1 MELSALGIPLEP
13 LRYIWLIAFIV
24 YIGLCI
30 VPAITHP
37 ATISTEKAKELYIAR
52 YGSPVNNAMR
62 YAERRSLEGNPLPK
76 HKLRS
81 NLTRARKEIDSVY
94 GISSIEAWFHVLMY
108 VWACLVARS
117 IFRLYT
123 DIAHNGILL
132 PALLLPFYMV
142 FVGARSG
149 RRTWRKARSI
159 DTDDVTAGL
168 PQIYSAA
175 LMRLNIFAVPNGA
188 HPQAKPVRAK
198 NDFYV
203 ETHFVLVVALIVF
216 FYSLVG
222 WTILGVRPMPIG
234 GASITLAIVATVTA
248 VTRWV
253 HMRRYLLFN
262 PDSFYIGRLF
272 LPAKKYSY
280 PDIVEFC
287 VFPKNPEQIKPT
299 FYEPSQWQIEIKVPS
314 KIPPNLAKRMPWL
327 RRHIVAVHDER
338 VVCLT
343 SQVAFYLE
351 QERWA
356 DLRSPADREKLAEY
370 FTNGNIVCTS
380 LGYKPVSEKP
390 HVASACYEK
399 TSESELLLADHF
411 IRFFFARGAQLGKI
425 HLDSHYIEDLCRP
438 IMIALIF
445 RAS

>member
-13 LRYIWLIAFIV
+13 VRYIWLIAFIV

-37 ATISTEKAKELYIAR
+37 ATISREKAKELYIAR

-81 NLTRARKEIDSVY
+81 NLTRARKEIDSIL

-159 DTDDVTAGL
+159 DTDDITAGL

-175 LMRLNIFAVPNGA
+175 LMRLNVFAAPKEA

-203 ETHFVLVVALIVF
+203 ETHFVLVLALIVF

-222 WTILGVRPMPIG
+222 WTVLGVQPMPVG
-234 GASITLAIVATVTA
+234 GASITLAIVTTVTA

-262 PDSFYIGRLF
+262 PDSFYVGRLF

-280 PDIVEFC
+280 PDIEEFC

-370 FTNGNIVCTS
+370 FTNGNVVCTS
-380 LGYKPVSEKP
+380 LGYKPVREEQ
-390 HVASACYEK
+390 A
-399 TSESELLLADHF
+399 
-411 IRFFFARGAQLGKI
+411 
-425 HLDSHYIEDLCRP
+425 
-438 IMIALIF
+438 
-445 RAS
+445 

>member
-1 MELSALGIPLEP
+1 MELNALGIPLEP
-13 LRYIWLIAFIV
+13 VRYIWLIAFLLYLVVCVAVDIA
-24 YIGLCI
+24 YS
-30 VPAITHP
+30 
-37 ATISTEKAKELYIAR
+37 STMSKEEAR
-52 YGSPVNNAMR
+52 RLHVFYKGSPVDKAMR
-62 YAERRSLEGNPLPK
+62 YAERRSLDGDPLPK

-81 NLTRARKEIDSVY
+81 NLTRARKELDSVY

-108 VWACLVARS
+108 VWACFVARS

-159 DTDDVTAGL
+159 DTDDITAGL

-175 LMRLNIFAVPNGA
+175 LIRLNVFAAPKEA

-203 ETHFVLVVALIVF
+203 ETHFVLVLALIVF

-222 WTILGVRPMPIG
+222 WTVLGVQPMPIG
-234 GASITLAIVATVTA
+234 GASITLAIVTTVTA

-262 PDSFYIGRLF
+262 PDSFYVGRLF

-280 PDIVEFC
+280 PDIEEFC

-299 FYEPSQWQIEIKVPS
+299 FYEPSQWQLEIKVPS
-314 KIPPNLAKRMPWL
+314 KIPPNLAQRMPWL

-370 FTNGNIVCTS
+370 FINGNIVCTS
-380 LGYKPVSEKP
+380 LGYKPVNEEPEK
-390 HVASACYEK
+390 
-399 TSESELLLADHF
+399 
-411 IRFFFARGAQLGKI
+411 
-425 HLDSHYIEDLCRP
+425 
-438 IMIALIF
+438 
-445 RAS
+445 

>member
-13 LRYIWLIAFIV
+13 VRYIWLIAFIV

-81 NLTRARKEIDSVY
+81 NLTRARKEIDSIFGV
-94 GISSIEAWFHVLMY
+94 SSIEAWFHVLMY

-159 DTDDVTAGL
+159 DTDDITAGL

-175 LMRLNIFAVPNGA
+175 LMRLNVFAAPKEA

-203 ETHFVLVVALIVF
+203 ETHFVLVLALIVF

-222 WTILGVRPMPIG
+222 WTVLGVQPMPIG
-234 GASITLAIVATVTA
+234 GASITLAIVTTVTA
-248 VTRWV
+248 VTRWF

-262 PDSFYIGRLF
+262 PDSFYVGRLF

-280 PDIVEFC
+280 PDIEEFC

-314 KIPPNLAKRMPWL
+314 RIPPNLAKRMPWL

-356 DLRSPADREKLAEY
+356 DLRCCVWTRLHRRRPMPARQSKHCLP
-370 FTNGNIVCTS
+370 T
-380 LGYKPVSEKP
+380 LRP
-390 HVASACYEK
+390 
-399 TSESELLLADHF
+399 
-411 IRFFFARGAQLGKI
+411 AQ
-425 HLDSHYIEDLCRP
+425 RR
-438 IMIALIF
+438 ALT
-445 RAS
+445 

>member
-13 LRYIWLIAFIV
+13 VRYIWLIAFIV

-37 ATISTEKAKELYIAR
+37 ATISREKAKELYIAR

-159 DTDDVTAGL
+159 DTDDMTAGL

-175 LMRLNIFAVPNGA
+175 LMRLNLFAVPNGA

-222 WTILGVRPMPIG
+222 WTVLGVQPMPIG
-234 GASITLAIVATVTA
+234 GASITLAIVTTVTA

-253 HMRRYLLFN
+253 YMRRYLLFN
-262 PDSFYIGRLF
+262 PDSFYVGRLF
-272 LPAKKYSY
+272 LPAKKYRY
-280 PDIVEFC
+280 TDIEEFC

-314 KIPPNLAKRMPWL
+314 FIPPNLAKRMPWL

-380 LGYKPVSEKP
+380 LGYKPVSEEP
-390 HVASACYEK
+390 EEQS
-399 TSESELLLADHF
+399 
-411 IRFFFARGAQLGKI
+411 
-425 HLDSHYIEDLCRP
+425 
-438 IMIALIF
+438 
-445 RAS
+445 

>member
-1 MELSALGIPLEP
+1 MELSAFGIPLEP

-94 GISSIEAWFHVLMY
+94 GISSVEAWFHVLMY

-159 DTDDVTAGL
+159 DTDDMTAGL

-175 LMRLNIFAVPNGA
+175 LMRLNLFAVPNGA

-222 WTILGVRPMPIG
+222 WTVLGVQPMPIG
-234 GASITLAIVATVTA
+234 GASITLAIVTTVTA

-262 PDSFYIGRLF
+262 PDSFYVGRLF

-280 PDIVEFC
+280 PNIVEFC

-314 KIPPNLAKRMPWL
+314 FIPPNLAKRMPWL

-343 SQVAFYLE
+343 SQIAFYLE

-356 DLRSPADREKLAEY
+356 DMRSPADREKLAEY

-380 LGYKPVSEKP
+380 LGYKPVSEEP
-390 HVASACYEK
+390 E
-399 TSESELLLADHF
+399 EQE
-411 IRFFFARGAQLGKI
+411 
-425 HLDSHYIEDLCRP
+425 
-438 IMIALIF
+438 
-445 RAS
+445 

>member
-13 LRYIWLIAFIV
+13 VRYIWLIAFIV

-37 ATISTEKAKELYIAR
+37 ATITTEKAKELYIAR
-52 YGSPVNNAMR
+52 YGSPVNKAMR

-94 GISSIEAWFHVLMY
+94 GVSTIEAWFHVLMY
-108 VWACLVARS
+108 VWACIVARS
-117 IFRLYT
+117 VFRLYT

-175 LMRLNIFAVPNGA
+175 LMRLNIFAVPNEA

-299 FYEPSQWQIEIKVPS
+299 FYEPSQWQIEIKGPS

-380 LGYKPVSEKP
+380 LGYKPVSEEP
-390 HVASACYEK
+390 EK
-399 TSESELLLADHF
+399 
-411 IRFFFARGAQLGKI
+411 
-425 HLDSHYIEDLCRP
+425 
-438 IMIALIF
+438 
-445 RAS
+445 

>member
-159 DTDDVTAGL
+159 DTDDMTAGL

-175 LMRLNIFAVPNGA
+175 LMRLNLFAVPNGA

-203 ETHFVLVVALIVF
+203 ETHFVLVLALIVF

-222 WTILGVRPMPIG
+222 WTVLGVQPMPIG
-234 GASITLAIVATVTA
+234 GASITLAIVTTVTA

-314 KIPPNLAKRMPWL
+314 FIPPNLAKRMPWL

-380 LGYKPVSEKP
+380 LGYKPVSEEQ
-390 HVASACYEK
+390 A
-399 TSESELLLADHF
+399 
-411 IRFFFARGAQLGKI
+411 
-425 HLDSHYIEDLCRP
+425 
-438 IMIALIF
+438 
-445 RAS
+445 

>member
-1 MELSALGIPLEP
+1 MELSAFGIPLEP

-159 DTDDVTAGL
+159 DTDDMTAGL

-175 LMRLNIFAVPNGA
+175 LMRLNVFAAPQEA

-203 ETHFVLVVALIVF
+203 ETHFVLVLALIVF

-222 WTILGVRPMPIG
+222 WTVLGVQPMPIG

-380 LGYKPVSEKP
+380 LGYKPINEEQP
-390 HVASACYEK
+390 
-399 TSESELLLADHF
+399 
-411 IRFFFARGAQLGKI
+411 
-425 HLDSHYIEDLCRP
+425 
-438 IMIALIF
+438 
-445 RAS
+445 

>member
-1 MELSALGIPLEP
+1 MELSAFGIPLEP

-37 ATISTEKAKELYIAR
+37 ATISREKAKELYIAR
-52 YGSPVNNAMR
+52 YGSPINNAMR

-159 DTDDVTAGL
+159 DTDDMTAGL

-203 ETHFVLVVALIVF
+203 ETHFVLVLALIVF

-234 GASITLAIVATVTA
+234 GASITLAIVTTVTV

-280 PDIVEFC
+280 PDIEEFC

-370 FTNGNIVCTS
+370 FTNGNVVCTS
-380 LGYKPVSEKP
+380 LGYKPVSEEQ
-390 HVASACYEK
+390 A
-399 TSESELLLADHF
+399 
-411 IRFFFARGAQLGKI
+411 
-425 HLDSHYIEDLCRP
+425 
-438 IMIALIF
+438 
-445 RAS
+445 

>member
-1 MELSALGIPLEP
+1 MELNALGIPLEP
-13 LRYIWLIAFIV
+13 VRYIWLIAFIV
-24 YIGLCI
+24 YIGLCV

-94 GISSIEAWFHVLMY
+94 GISSFEAWFHVLMY

-159 DTDDVTAGL
+159 DTDDITAGL

-175 LMRLNIFAVPNGA
+175 LMRLNVFAVPNGA

-203 ETHFVLVVALIVF
+203 ETHFVLVLALIVF

-234 GASITLAIVATVTA
+234 GASITLAIVTTVTA

-253 HMRRYLLFN
+253 HMRRYLLFS

-280 PDIVEFC
+280 PDIEEFC

-314 KIPPNLAKRMPWL
+314 FIPPNLAKRMPWL

-370 FTNGNIVCTS
+370 FTNGNVVCTS
-380 LGYKPVSEKP
+380 LGYKPVSEEQ
-390 HVASACYEK
+390 A
-399 TSESELLLADHF
+399 
-411 IRFFFARGAQLGKI
+411 
-425 HLDSHYIEDLCRP
+425 
-438 IMIALIF
+438 
-445 RAS
+445 

>member
-1 MELSALGIPLEP
+1 MELNALGIPLEP
-13 LRYIWLIAFIV
+13 VRYIWLIAFIV
-24 YIGLCI
+24 YIGLCV

-159 DTDDVTAGL
+159 DTDDMTAGL

-175 LMRLNIFAVPNGA
+175 LMRLNVFAAPQEA

-203 ETHFVLVVALIVF
+203 ETHFVLVLALIVF

-222 WTILGVRPMPIG
+222 WTVLGVQPMPIG

-370 FTNGNIVCTS
+370 FTNATLCAPPSGTNPSTKNNHKRQKATCVSRSHQRCGFS
-380 LGYKPVSEKP
+380 KHMWLLGIKSG
-390 HVASACYEK
+390 
-399 TSESELLLADHF
+399 
-411 IRFFFARGAQLGKI
+411 RG
-425 HLDSHYIEDLCRP
+425 
-438 IMIALIF
+438 
-445 RAS
+445 

>member
-13 LRYIWLIAFIV
+13 LRYIWLIAFLLYLVVCVAIDIV
-24 YIGLCI
+24 YS
-30 VPAITHP
+30 
-37 ATISTEKAKELYIAR
+37 STMSKEEAR
-52 YGSPVNNAMR
+52 RLHVFYKGSPVDKAMR

-81 NLTRARKEIDSVY
+81 NLTRARKEIDSIFGV
-94 GISSIEAWFHVLMY
+94 SSIEAWFHVLMY

-159 DTDDVTAGL
+159 DTDDITAGL

-203 ETHFVLVVALIVF
+203 ETHFVLVLALIVF

-222 WTILGVRPMPIG
+222 WTVLGVQPMPVG
-234 GASITLAIVATVTA
+234 GASITLAIVTTVTA

-262 PDSFYIGRLF
+262 PDSFYVGRLF
-272 LPAKKYSY
+272 LPVKKYSY
-280 PDIVEFC
+280 PDIEEFC

-314 KIPPNLAKRMPWL
+314 KIPPNLAQRMPWL

-370 FTNGNIVCTS
+370 FTNGNVVCTS
-380 LGYKPVSEKP
+380 LGYKPVSEEQ
-390 HVASACYEK
+390 A
-399 TSESELLLADHF
+399 
-411 IRFFFARGAQLGKI
+411 
-425 HLDSHYIEDLCRP
+425 
-438 IMIALIF
+438 
-445 RAS
+445 

>member
-13 LRYIWLIAFIV
+13 VRYIWLIAFIV

-37 ATISTEKAKELYIAR
+37 ATISREKAKELYIAR

-81 NLTRARKEIDSVY
+81 NLTRARKEIDSILGV
-94 GISSIEAWFHVLMY
+94 SSIEAWFHVLMY

-159 DTDDVTAGL
+159 DTDDITAGL

-175 LMRLNIFAVPNGA
+175 LMRLNVFAAPKEA

-203 ETHFVLVVALIVF
+203 ETHFVLVLALIVF

-222 WTILGVRPMPIG
+222 WTVLGVQPMPVG
-234 GASITLAIVATVTA
+234 GASITLAIVTTVTA

-253 HMRRYLLFN
+253 HMRRFLLFN
-262 PDSFYIGRLF
+262 PDSFYVGRLF

-280 PDIVEFC
+280 PDIEEFC

-370 FTNGNIVCTS
+370 FTNGNVVCTS
-380 LGYKPVSEKP
+380 LGYKPVREEQ
-390 HVASACYEK
+390 A
-399 TSESELLLADHF
+399 
-411 IRFFFARGAQLGKI
+411 
-425 HLDSHYIEDLCRP
+425 
-438 IMIALIF
+438 
-445 RAS
+445 

>member
-1 MELSALGIPLEP
+1 MELSALGMPLEP
-13 LRYIWLIAFIV
+13 VRYIWLIAFIV
-24 YIGLCI
+24 YIGLCV

-37 ATISTEKAKELYIAR
+37 ATITTEKAKELYIAR

-149 RRTWRKARSI
+149 RRTWRKARII

-222 WTILGVRPMPIG
+222 WTVLGVQPMPIG
-234 GASITLAIVATVTA
+234 GASITLAIVTTVTV

-253 HMRRYLLFN
+253 YMRRYLLFN
-262 PDSFYIGRLF
+262 PDSFYVGRLF
-272 LPAKKYSY
+272 LPAKKYRY
-280 PDIVEFC
+280 TDIEEFC

-314 KIPPNLAKRMPWL
+314 KIPPNLAQHMPWL

-370 FTNGNIVCTS
+370 FTNGNVVCTS
-380 LGYKPVSEKP
+380 LGYKPVSEEQ
-390 HVASACYEK
+390 A
-399 TSESELLLADHF
+399 
-411 IRFFFARGAQLGKI
+411 
-425 HLDSHYIEDLCRP
+425 
-438 IMIALIF
+438 
-445 RAS
+445 

>member
-1 MELSALGIPLEP
+1 MELSAFGIPLEP

-37 ATISTEKAKELYIAR
+37 ATITTEKAKELYIAR

-94 GISSIEAWFHVLMY
+94 GISSVEAWFHVLMY

-159 DTDDVTAGL
+159 DTDDMTAGL

-175 LMRLNIFAVPNGA
+175 LMRLNLFAVPNGA

-222 WTILGVRPMPIG
+222 WTVLGVQPMPIG
-234 GASITLAIVATVTA
+234 GASITLAIVTTVTA

-262 PDSFYIGRLF
+262 PDSFYVGRLF

-280 PDIVEFC
+280 PNIVEFC

-314 KIPPNLAKRMPWL
+314 FIPPNLAKRMPWL

-343 SQVAFYLE
+343 SQIAFYLE

-356 DLRSPADREKLAEY
+356 DMRSPADREKLAEY

-380 LGYKPVSEKP
+380 LGYKPVSEEQP
-390 HVASACYEK
+390 
-399 TSESELLLADHF
+399 
-411 IRFFFARGAQLGKI
+411 
-425 HLDSHYIEDLCRP
+425 
-438 IMIALIF
+438 
-445 RAS
+445 

>member
-13 LRYIWLIAFIV
+13 VRYIWLIAFLLYLVVCVAVDIA
-24 YIGLCI
+24 YS
-30 VPAITHP
+30 
-37 ATISTEKAKELYIAR
+37 STMSKEEAR
-52 YGSPVNNAMR
+52 RLHVFYKGSPVDKAMR
-62 YAERRSLEGNPLPK
+62 YAERRSLDGDPLPK

-81 NLTRARKEIDSVY
+81 NLTRARKELDS
-94 GISSIEAWFHVLMY
+94 ISGVSKFEAWMHAVMY
-108 VWACLVARS
+108 VWACVIARS
-117 IFRLYT
+117 IFLLYK
-123 DIAHNGILL
+123 DIARDGILL
-132 PALLLPFYMV
+132 PALVLPFYMV

-159 DTDDVTAGL
+159 DTDDITAGL

-175 LMRLNIFAVPNGA
+175 LMRLNLFAVPNGA

-222 WTILGVRPMPIG
+222 WTVLGVQPMPIG
-234 GASITLAIVATVTA
+234 GASITLAIVTTVTV

-253 HMRRYLLFN
+253 YMRRYLLFN
-262 PDSFYIGRLF
+262 PDSFYVGRLF

-280 PDIVEFC
+280 PDIEEFC
-287 VFPKNPEQIKPT
+287 VFPKNSEQIKPT

-356 DLRSPADREKLAEY
+356 DLRSPADREKLGEY
-370 FTNGNIVCTS
+370 FTNGNVVCTS
-380 LGYKPVSEKP
+380 LGYKPVSEEQP
-390 HVASACYEK
+390 
-399 TSESELLLADHF
+399 
-411 IRFFFARGAQLGKI
+411 
-425 HLDSHYIEDLCRP
+425 
-438 IMIALIF
+438 
-445 RAS
+445 

>member
-13 LRYIWLIAFIV
+13 LRYIWLIAFLLYLVVCVAVDIA
-24 YIGLCI
+24 YS
-30 VPAITHP
+30 
-37 ATISTEKAKELYIAR
+37 STMSKEEAR
-52 YGSPVNNAMR
+52 RLHVFYKGSPVDKAMR
-62 YAERRSLEGNPLPK
+62 YAERRSLDGDPLPK

-81 NLTRARKEIDSVY
+81 NLTRARKELDS
-94 GISSIEAWFHVLMY
+94 ISGVSKFEAWMHAVMY
-108 VWACLVARS
+108 VWACVIARS

-159 DTDDVTAGL
+159 DTDDMTAGL

-175 LMRLNIFAVPNGA
+175 LMRLNLFAVPNGA

-203 ETHFVLVVALIVF
+203 ETHFVLVLALIVF

-222 WTILGVRPMPIG
+222 WTVLGVQPMPIG
-234 GASITLAIVATVTA
+234 GASITLAIVTTVTA
-248 VTRWV
+248 VTRWF

-262 PDSFYIGRLF
+262 PDSFYVGRLF

-280 PDIVEFC
+280 PDIEEFC

-380 LGYKPVSEKP
+380 LGYKPVSEEP
-390 HVASACYEK
+390 EEQS
-399 TSESELLLADHF
+399 
-411 IRFFFARGAQLGKI
+411 
-425 HLDSHYIEDLCRP
+425 
-438 IMIALIF
+438 
-445 RAS
+445 

>member
-1 MELSALGIPLEP
+1 MELNALGIPLEP
-13 LRYIWLIAFIV
+13 VRYIWLIAFIV
-24 YIGLCI
+24 YIGLCV

-142 FVGARSG
+142 FLGARSG

-159 DTDDVTAGL
+159 DTDDMTAGL

-175 LMRLNIFAVPNGA
+175 LMRLNVFAAPQEA

-203 ETHFVLVVALIVF
+203 ETHFVLVLALIVF

-222 WTILGVRPMPIG
+222 WTVLGVQPMPIG

-380 LGYKPVSEKP
+380 LGYKPINEEQP
-390 HVASACYEK
+390 
-399 TSESELLLADHF
+399 
-411 IRFFFARGAQLGKI
+411 
-425 HLDSHYIEDLCRP
+425 
-438 IMIALIF
+438 
-445 RAS
+445 

>member
-13 LRYIWLIAFIV
+13 VRYIWLIAFIV
-24 YIGLCI
+24 YIGLCV

-132 PALLLPFYMV
+132 PALILPFYMV

-159 DTDDVTAGL
+159 DTDDITAGL

-175 LMRLNIFAVPNGA
+175 LMRLNVFAAPQEA

-203 ETHFVLVVALIVF
+203 ETHFVLVLALIVF

-222 WTILGVRPMPIG
+222 WTVLGVQPMPIG
-234 GASITLAIVATVTA
+234 GASITLAIVTTVTA
-248 VTRWV
+248 VTWWV

-280 PDIVEFC
+280 PDIEEFC
-287 VFPKNPEQIKPT
+287 VFPKNPEQIKST

-380 LGYKPVSEKP
+380 LGYKPVSEEQ
-390 HVASACYEK
+390 A
-399 TSESELLLADHF
+399 
-411 IRFFFARGAQLGKI
+411 
-425 HLDSHYIEDLCRP
+425 
-438 IMIALIF
+438 
-445 RAS
+445 

>member
-37 ATISTEKAKELYIAR
+37 ATISREKAKELYIAR
-52 YGSPVNNAMR
+52 YGSPINNAMR

-159 DTDDVTAGL
+159 DTDDMTAGL

-175 LMRLNIFAVPNGA
+175 LMRLNLFAAPKEA

-198 NDFYV
+198 NDFYI
-203 ETHFVLVVALIVF
+203 ETHFVLVLALIVF

-222 WTILGVRPMPIG
+222 WTVLGVQPMPIG
-234 GASITLAIVATVTA
+234 GASITLAIVTTVTA

-262 PDSFYIGRLF
+262 PDSFYVGRLF

-280 PDIVEFC
+280 PDIEEFC
-287 VFPKNPEQIKPT
+287 VFPKNPEQIKTT

-314 KIPPNLAKRMPWL
+314 RIPPNLAKRMPWL

-380 LGYKPVSEKP
+380 LGYKPVNEEPEK
-390 HVASACYEK
+390 
-399 TSESELLLADHF
+399 
-411 IRFFFARGAQLGKI
+411 
-425 HLDSHYIEDLCRP
+425 
-438 IMIALIF
+438 
-445 RAS
+445 

>member
-13 LRYIWLIAFIV
+13 VRYIWLIAFIV

-81 NLTRARKEIDSVY
+81 NLTRARKEIDSIL

-159 DTDDVTAGL
+159 DTDDITAGL

-175 LMRLNIFAVPNGA
+175 LMRLNVFAVPNGA

-203 ETHFVLVVALIVF
+203 ETHFVLVLALIVF

-222 WTILGVRPMPIG
+222 WTVLGVQPMPIG
-234 GASITLAIVATVTA
+234 GASITLAIVTTVTA

-253 HMRRYLLFN
+253 HMRRFLLFN
-262 PDSFYIGRLF
+262 PDSFYVGRLF

-287 VFPKNPEQIKPT
+287 IFPKNPEQIKPT

-370 FTNGNIVCTS
+370 FTNGNVVCTS
-380 LGYKPVSEKP
+380 LGYKPVSEEQ
-390 HVASACYEK
+390 S
-399 TSESELLLADHF
+399 
-411 IRFFFARGAQLGKI
+411 
-425 HLDSHYIEDLCRP
+425 
-438 IMIALIF
+438 
-445 RAS
+445 

>member
-13 LRYIWLIAFIV
+13 VRYIWLIAFIV

-37 ATISTEKAKELYIAR
+37 ATISREKAKELYIAR
-52 YGSPVNNAMR
+52 YGSPINNAMR

-159 DTDDVTAGL
+159 DTDDMTAGL

-175 LMRLNIFAVPNGA
+175 LMRLNLFAVPNGA

-222 WTILGVRPMPIG
+222 WTVLGVQPMPIG
-234 GASITLAIVATVTA
+234 GASITLAIVTTVTA

-253 HMRRYLLFN
+253 YMRRYLLFN

-272 LPAKKYSY
+272 LPAKKYRY

-380 LGYKPVSEKP
+380 LGYKPVSEEQP
-390 HVASACYEK
+390 
-399 TSESELLLADHF
+399 
-411 IRFFFARGAQLGKI
+411 
-425 HLDSHYIEDLCRP
+425 
-438 IMIALIF
+438 
-445 RAS
+445 

>member
-13 LRYIWLIAFIV
+13 VRYIWLIAFIV

-37 ATISTEKAKELYIAR
+37 ATISREKAKELYIAR

-94 GISSIEAWFHVLMY
+94 GVSTIEAWFHVLMY
-108 VWACLVARS
+108 VWACVVARS

-159 DTDDVTAGL
+159 DADDITAGL

-203 ETHFVLVVALIVF
+203 ETHFVLVLALIVF

-234 GASITLAIVATVTA
+234 GASITLAIVTTVTA

-314 KIPPNLAKRMPWL
+314 FIPPNLAKRIPWL

-380 LGYKPVSEKP
+380 LGYKPLTE
-390 HVASACYEK
+390 
-399 TSESELLLADHF
+399 ESEEQA
-411 IRFFFARGAQLGKI
+411 
-425 HLDSHYIEDLCRP
+425 
-438 IMIALIF
+438 
-445 RAS
+445 

>member
-1 MELSALGIPLEP
+1 MDLAALGLPMEQV
-13 LRYIWLIAFIV
+13 RNIWLIAFIV

-159 DTDDVTAGL
+159 DTDDITAGL

-175 LMRLNIFAVPNGA
+175 LMRLNVFAVPNGA

-222 WTILGVRPMPIG
+222 WTVLGVQPMPIG
-234 GASITLAIVATVTA
+234 GASITLAIVTTVTV

-253 HMRRYLLFN
+253 YMRRYLLFN

-272 LPAKKYSY
+272 LPAKKYRY
-280 PDIVEFC
+280 TDIEEFC

-380 LGYKPVSEKP
+380 LGYKPVSEEP
-390 HVASACYEK
+390 EEQS
-399 TSESELLLADHF
+399 
-411 IRFFFARGAQLGKI
+411 
-425 HLDSHYIEDLCRP
+425 
-438 IMIALIF
+438 
-445 RAS
+445 

>member
-1 MELSALGIPLEP
+1 MELSALGMPLEP
-13 LRYIWLIAFIV
+13 VRYIWLIAFIV
-24 YIGLCI
+24 YIGLCV

-159 DTDDVTAGL
+159 DTDDMTAGL

-175 LMRLNIFAVPNGA
+175 LMRLNVFAAPQEA

-203 ETHFVLVVALIVF
+203 ETHFVLVLALIVF

-222 WTILGVRPMPIG
+222 WTVLGVQPMPIG

-380 LGYKPVSEKP
+380 LGYKPINEEQP
-390 HVASACYEK
+390 
-399 TSESELLLADHF
+399 
-411 IRFFFARGAQLGKI
+411 
-425 HLDSHYIEDLCRP
+425 
-438 IMIALIF
+438 
-445 RAS
+445 

>member
-13 LRYIWLIAFIV
+13 VRYIWLIAFIV

-37 ATISTEKAKELYIAR
+37 ATISREKAKELYIAR
-52 YGSPVNNAMR
+52 YGSPINNAMR

-159 DTDDVTAGL
+159 DTDDMTAGL

-175 LMRLNIFAVPNGA
+175 LMRLNLFAVPNGA

-222 WTILGVRPMPIG
+222 WTVLGVQPMPIG
-234 GASITLAIVATVTA
+234 GASITLAIVTTVTA

-253 HMRRYLLFN
+253 YMRRYLLFN
-262 PDSFYIGRLF
+262 PDSFYVGRLF
-272 LPAKKYSY
+272 LPAKKYRY

-287 VFPKNPEQIKPT
+287 VFPKNLEQIKPT

-327 RRHIVAVHDER
+327 CRHIVAVHDER

-380 LGYKPVSEKP
+380 LGYKPVTEEQ
-390 HVASACYEK
+390 A
-399 TSESELLLADHF
+399 
-411 IRFFFARGAQLGKI
+411 
-425 HLDSHYIEDLCRP
+425 
-438 IMIALIF
+438 
-445 RAS
+445 

>member
-1 MELSALGIPLEP
+1 
-13 LRYIWLIAFIV
+13 
-24 YIGLCI
+24 

-37 ATISTEKAKELYIAR
+37 ATITTEKAKELYIAR

-159 DTDDVTAGL
+159 DTDDMTAGL

-280 PDIVEFC
+280 PDIEEFC

-370 FTNGNIVCTS
+370 FTNGNVVCTS
-380 LGYKPVSEKP
+380 LGYKPVSEEQ
-390 HVASACYEK
+390 A
-399 TSESELLLADHF
+399 
-411 IRFFFARGAQLGKI
+411 
-425 HLDSHYIEDLCRP
+425 
-438 IMIALIF
+438 
-445 RAS
+445 

>member
-13 LRYIWLIAFIV
+13 LRYIWLIAFLLYLVVCVAVDIA
-24 YIGLCI
+24 YS
-30 VPAITHP
+30 
-37 ATISTEKAKELYIAR
+37 STMSKEEAR
-52 YGSPVNNAMR
+52 RLHVFYKGSPVDKAMR
-62 YAERRSLEGNPLPK
+62 YAERRSLDGDPLPK

-81 NLTRARKEIDSVY
+81 NLTRARKELDS
-94 GISSIEAWFHVLMY
+94 ISGVSKFEAWMHAVMY
-108 VWACLVARS
+108 VWACVIARS

-159 DTDDVTAGL
+159 DTDDMTAGL
-168 PQIYSAA
+168 PQIYSTA
-175 LMRLNIFAVPNGA
+175 LMRLNVFAVPNGA

-222 WTILGVRPMPIG
+222 WTVLGVQPMPIG
-234 GASITLAIVATVTA
+234 GASITLAIVTTVTA

-253 HMRRYLLFN
+253 YMRRYLLFN
-262 PDSFYIGRLF
+262 PDSFYVGRLF
-272 LPAKKYSY
+272 LPAKKYRY
-280 PDIVEFC
+280 TDIEEFC

-314 KIPPNLAKRMPWL
+314 RIPPNLAKRMPWL

-380 LGYKPVSEKP
+380 LGYKPINEEQP
-390 HVASACYEK
+390 
-399 TSESELLLADHF
+399 
-411 IRFFFARGAQLGKI
+411 
-425 HLDSHYIEDLCRP
+425 
-438 IMIALIF
+438 
-445 RAS
+445 

>member
-13 LRYIWLIAFIV
+13 ARYIWLIAFIV
-24 YIGLCI
+24 YIGLCV

-159 DTDDVTAGL
+159 DTDDITAGL

-175 LMRLNIFAVPNGA
+175 LMRLNIFAAPKEA

-203 ETHFVLVVALIVF
+203 ETHFVLVLALIVF

-222 WTILGVRPMPIG
+222 WTVLGVQPMPIG
-234 GASITLAIVATVTA
+234 GASITLAIVTTVTA

-253 HMRRYLLFN
+253 HMRRFLLFN
-262 PDSFYIGRLF
+262 PDSFYVGRLF

-280 PDIVEFC
+280 SDIEEFC
-287 VFPKNPEQIKPT
+287 VFPKNPEQIKST

-314 KIPPNLAKRMPWL
+314 RIPPNLAQRMPWL

-380 LGYKPVSEKP
+380 LGYKPVSEEQ
-390 HVASACYEK
+390 A
-399 TSESELLLADHF
+399 
-411 IRFFFARGAQLGKI
+411 
-425 HLDSHYIEDLCRP
+425 
-438 IMIALIF
+438 
-445 RAS
+445 

>member
-1 MELSALGIPLEP
+1 MELNALGIPLEP
-13 LRYIWLIAFIV
+13 VRYIWLIAFIV
-24 YIGLCI
+24 YIGLCV

-37 ATISTEKAKELYIAR
+37 ATITTEKAKELYIAR
-52 YGSPVNNAMR
+52 YGSPVNKAMR

-159 DTDDVTAGL
+159 DTDDITAGL

-175 LMRLNIFAVPNGA
+175 LMRLNVFAAPQEA

-203 ETHFVLVVALIVF
+203 ETHFVLVLALIVF

-222 WTILGVRPMPIG
+222 WTVLGVQPMPIG

-380 LGYKPVSEKP
+380 LGYKPINEEQP
-390 HVASACYEK
+390 
-399 TSESELLLADHF
+399 
-411 IRFFFARGAQLGKI
+411 
-425 HLDSHYIEDLCRP
+425 
-438 IMIALIF
+438 
-445 RAS
+445 

>member
-1 MELSALGIPLEP
+1 MELSALGMPLEP
-13 LRYIWLIAFIV
+13 VRYIWLIAFIV

-37 ATISTEKAKELYIAR
+37 ATISREKAKELYIAR
-52 YGSPVNNAMR
+52 YGSPINNAMR

-159 DTDDVTAGL
+159 DTDDMTAGL

-175 LMRLNIFAVPNGA
+175 LMRLNLFAVPNGA

-222 WTILGVRPMPIG
+222 WTVLGVQPMPIG
-234 GASITLAIVATVTA
+234 GASITLAIVTTVTA

-253 HMRRYLLFN
+253 YMRRYLLFN

-272 LPAKKYSY
+272 LPAKKYRY

-370 FTNGNIVCTS
+370 FTNGNVVCTS
-380 LGYKPVSEKP
+380 LGYKPVSEEQ
-390 HVASACYEK
+390 A
-399 TSESELLLADHF
+399 
-411 IRFFFARGAQLGKI
+411 
-425 HLDSHYIEDLCRP
+425 
-438 IMIALIF
+438 
-445 RAS
+445 

>member
-24 YIGLCI
+24 YIGLCV

-37 ATISTEKAKELYIAR
+37 ATITTEKAKELYIAR

>member
-13 LRYIWLIAFIV
+13 VRYIWLIAFIV
-24 YIGLCI
+24 YIGLCV

-37 ATISTEKAKELYIAR
+37 ATITTEKAKELYIAR
-52 YGSPVNNAMR
+52 YGSPVNKAMR

-159 DTDDVTAGL
+159 DTDDMTAGL

-175 LMRLNIFAVPNGA
+175 LMRLNLFAVPNGA

-222 WTILGVRPMPIG
+222 WTVLGVQPMPIG
-234 GASITLAIVATVTA
+234 GASITLAIVTTVTA
-248 VTRWV
+248 VTRWF

-262 PDSFYIGRLF
+262 PDSFYVGRLF

-280 PDIVEFC
+280 PDIEEFC

-314 KIPPNLAKRMPWL
+314 KIPPHLAQRMPWL

-343 SQVAFYLE
+343 SQIAFYLE

-380 LGYKPVSEKP
+380 LGYKPINEEQP
-390 HVASACYEK
+390 
-399 TSESELLLADHF
+399 
-411 IRFFFARGAQLGKI
+411 
-425 HLDSHYIEDLCRP
+425 
-438 IMIALIF
+438 
-445 RAS
+445 

>member
-13 LRYIWLIAFIV
+13 VRYIWLIAFIV

-108 VWACLVARS
+108 VWACFVARS

-159 DTDDVTAGL
+159 DTDDITAGL

-175 LMRLNIFAVPNGA
+175 LIRLNVFAAPKEA

-203 ETHFVLVVALIVF
+203 ETHFVLVLALIVF

-222 WTILGVRPMPIG
+222 WTVLGVQPMPIG
-234 GASITLAIVATVTA
+234 GASITLAIVTTVTA

-262 PDSFYIGRLF
+262 PDSFYVGRLF

-280 PDIVEFC
+280 PDIEEFC

-343 SQVAFYLE
+343 SHVAFYLE

-356 DLRSPADREKLAEY
+356 DLRSPADHEKLAEY
-370 FTNGNIVCTS
+370 FTNGNVVCTS
-380 LGYKPVSEKP
+380 LGYKPINEEQP
-390 HVASACYEK
+390 
-399 TSESELLLADHF
+399 
-411 IRFFFARGAQLGKI
+411 
-425 HLDSHYIEDLCRP
+425 
-438 IMIALIF
+438 
-445 RAS
+445 

>member
-13 LRYIWLIAFIV
+13 VRYIWLIAFIV

-37 ATISTEKAKELYIAR
+37 ATISREKAKELYIAR

-132 PALLLPFYMV
+132 PALILPFYMV

-159 DTDDVTAGL
+159 DTDDITAGL

-175 LMRLNIFAVPNGA
+175 LMRLNVFAAPQEA

-203 ETHFVLVVALIVF
+203 ETHFVLVLALIVF

-222 WTILGVRPMPIG
+222 WTVLGVQPMPIG
-234 GASITLAIVATVTA
+234 GASITLAIVTTVTA

-280 PDIVEFC
+280 SDIEEFC
-287 VFPKNPEQIKPT
+287 VFPKNPEQIKST
-299 FYEPSQWQIEIKVPS
+299 FYEPSRWQIEIKVPS
-314 KIPPNLAKRMPWL
+314 RIPPNLAQHIPWL

-343 SQVAFYLE
+343 SQVAFYPE

-380 LGYKPVSEKP
+380 LGYKPVSEEQ
-390 HVASACYEK
+390 A
-399 TSESELLLADHF
+399 
-411 IRFFFARGAQLGKI
+411 
-425 HLDSHYIEDLCRP
+425 
-438 IMIALIF
+438 
-445 RAS
+445 

>member
-13 LRYIWLIAFIV
+13 VRYIWLIAFIV

-81 NLTRARKEIDSVY
+81 NLTRARKEIDSIL

-159 DTDDVTAGL
+159 DTDDITAGL

-175 LMRLNIFAVPNGA
+175 LMRLNVFAVPNGA

-222 WTILGVRPMPIG
+222 WTVLGVQPMPVG
-234 GASITLAIVATVTA
+234 GASITLAIVTTVTA

-253 HMRRYLLFN
+253 HMRRFLLFN
-262 PDSFYIGRLF
+262 PDSFYVGRLF

-280 PDIVEFC
+280 PDIEEFC

-370 FTNGNIVCTS
+370 FTNGNVVCTS
-380 LGYKPVSEKP
+380 LGYKPVSE
-390 HVASACYEK
+390 EQ
-399 TSESELLLADHF
+399 E
-411 IRFFFARGAQLGKI
+411 
-425 HLDSHYIEDLCRP
+425 
-438 IMIALIF
+438 
-445 RAS
+445 